1 MSRAKIYWMLVA
13 VMFTWGANVPMLKY
27 IGTHVPPV
35 TVTGMRILMAGIAVF
50 IVLKLMNILRKPT
63 KREWGFIV
71 AGSFSNVLLHHLFL
85 NIGLAETSA
94 TSGGLILG
102 TGPILTAIAAAIFLK
117 YFPSRLQWLGLLL
130 GISGVTIAVLVGAEG
145 LDTNIGDFY
154 VFISIFSQVL
164 SYMVVSKAARTL
176 DPRVM
181 TAYMMVLG
189 SFGLIVTSLIMEPGG
204 MYEFLDAPPMF
215 WLVFL
220 ASGLISTAM
229 GHMIYNYA
237 IGQAGATQSAI
248 FMNLNP
254 LFAMILS
261 SLFLGEILT
270 WRHFVGFILIVAGV
284 MFGSGA
290 AEDLYKK
297 RKNRTAPQ
305 TVD

>member
-13 VMFTWGANVPMLKY
+13 VMFTWGANVPMLKF
-27 IGTHVPPV
+27 IGTHVPPA
-35 TVTGMRILMAGIAVF
+35 TVTGVRILMAGCAVF
-50 IVLKLMNILRKPT
+50 IILKFMGILRKPT
-63 KREWGFIV
+63 KREWGYIL
-71 AGSFSNVLLHHLFL
+71 AGSFTNVLIHHLFL
-85 NIGLAETSA
+85 NLGLAETSA

-117 YFPSRLQWLGLLL
+117 YFPSVFQWLGLVL
-130 GISGVTIAVLVGAEG
+130 GITGVTIAVLVGSEG
-145 LDTNIGDFY
+145 LDTGRGDFF
-154 VFISIFSQVL
+154 VFISILSQVL
-164 SYMVVSKAARTL
+164 SYMIVSKAARTL

-181 TAYMMVLG
+181 TAYMMVTG
-189 SFGLIVTSLIMEPGG
+189 SFGLIAVSLVLEPSG
-204 MYEFLDAPPMF
+204 MLQFLDAPPVF

-220 ASGLISTAM
+220 TSGLLSTAV

-261 SLFLGEILT
+261 SLFLGEVLT
-270 WRHFVGFILIVAGV
+270 WRHFVGFVLIVAGV
-284 MFGSGA
+284 MLGSGA

-297 RKNRTAPQ
+297 RYKRRVTPRL
-305 TVD
+305 

>member
-13 VMFTWGANVPMLKY
+13 VMLTWGANVPMLKY
-27 IGTHVPPV
+27 IGTQVPPA

-50 IVLKLMNILRKPT
+50 IVLKVMGILRKPT
-63 KREWGFIV
+63 KREWRFIFL
-71 AGSFSNVLLHHLFL
+71 GSFTNVLLHQLFL
-85 NIGLAETSA
+85 NVGLTMTTA

-102 TGPILTAIAAAIFLK
+102 MGPILTAIAAAIFLK
-117 YFPSRLQWLGLLL
+117 YYPSRLQWLGLIL
-130 GISGVTIAVLVGAEG
+130 GISGVTIAVLVGSEG
-145 LDTNIGDFY
+145 FDTNLGDLF
-154 VFISIFSQVL
+154 VFISILSQVL

-181 TAYMMVLG
+181 TAYMLVVG
-189 SFGLIVTSLIMEPGG
+189 SFGLIVTSFIVEPGG
-204 MYEFLDAPPMF
+204 MVKFLDAPPLF
-215 WLVFL
+215 WVVFL
-220 ASGLISTAM
+220 ASGLIATAL

-270 WRHFVGFILIVAGV
+270 LRHFVGFFFIVAGV
-284 MFGSGA
+284 MLGSGA

-297 RKNRTAPQ
+297 HKARQATSS
-305 TVD
+305 V